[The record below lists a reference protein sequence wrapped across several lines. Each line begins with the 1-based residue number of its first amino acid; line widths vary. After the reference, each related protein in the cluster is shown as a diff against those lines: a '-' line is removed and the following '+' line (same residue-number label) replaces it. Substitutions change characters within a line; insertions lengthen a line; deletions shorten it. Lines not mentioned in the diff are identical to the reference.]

1 MAKKKRKVKKGRL
14 LILITIAVC
23 LIALLVFSVS
33 TLIKIIKT
41 PKSTFDSSSLNINE
55 LDYSNMQ
62 EFDLDLYSN
71 QYMLVRLNDFKVL
84 YGKDLDTKFYPASL
98 TKVMTLNAALS
109 TTDNYQETSTLS
121 YDQYWT
127 LINDDASVA
136 GIYPGKEQTL
146 NDLFYELILPSG
158 ADAAEALNNYSLN
171 STGKD
176 LVTIMNEKVKELNLS
191 NSSFSNTTGL
201 DDQNLYTSLND
212 YFKIVLDTIKNDTG
226 KKVLKTLKYPFNNH
240 LPDVDDTL
248 THTIIKYI
256 DLSNRSD
263 GVNILGGKTG
273 YTPKAGQNVVVLYT
287 YNNRSYMLILAGAS
301 GASSEHTN
309 IKDAQTI
316 LNYLY
321 N

>member
-1 MAKKKRKVKKGRL
+1 MV
-14 LILITIAVC
+14 IS
-23 LIALLVFSVS
+23 LLVFSLV
-33 TLIKIIKT
+33 TLVNIIKT
-41 PKSTFDSSSLNINE
+41 PKNTLDINDLNINE
-55 LDYSNMQ
+55 LDYSEMQ
-62 EFDLDLYSN
+62 ELDLNLYSN

-84 YGKDLDTKFYPASL
+84 YGKDLNVKFYPASL
-98 TKVMTLNAALS
+98 TKVMTLDAALTLS
-109 TTDNYQETSTLS
+109 DTYTETSTIS
-121 YDQYWT
+121 YDQYWA

-158 ADAAEALNNYSLN
+158 ADAAEALNNYAKEK
-171 STGKD
+171 TGQD
-176 LVTIMNEKVKELNLS
+176 LVTIMQEKVEELGLT

-212 YFKIVLDTIKNDTG
+212 YYEIVLDTIKNPTG
-226 KKVLKTLKYPFNNH
+226 KQVLKTLKYPFNNH
-240 LPDVDDTL
+240 LPDVSDTL

-256 DLSNRSD
+256 DLSNRND
-263 GVNILGGKTG
+263 GVEILGGKTG

-309 IKDAQTI
+309 IKDANTI